1 MLIHIPNWFFVLNVL
16 TACFGVVYFFTQAC
30 GAACDDSKTFK
41 LMIVGGF
48 AVCGVTLFF
57 SIAML
62 SGIIKY
68 SSMFLFFSWFAV
80 FMSAPFLRKP
90 RILSSSAPEKAEDL
104 ALIEKPH
111 PHDQKQ
117 LSMARGRHE

>member
-30 GAACDDSKTFK
+30 GAACSDSKTFR

-90 RILSSSAPEKAEDL
+90 RILRSSAPEKAEDF

-111 PHDQKQ
+111 PHDPKR
-117 LSMARGRHE
+117 LSMARGHHE